1 MPRVLAWEEL
11 WDCPKQRPFWCSHP
25 HCLWCNWDEEDS
37 SAWTLAAFLGP
48 TLPYERYYDSRFPA
62 GDYIQDRRYV
72 AWLCEE
78 CADDAALVR
87 WFADRVGRYY
97 PWASIVQSPA
107 TPGEMPLAALPTAH
121 AEDIKTART
130 AWAAVAINGPI
141 KKGLSPV
148 PGHGENGEES

>member
-11 WDCPKQRPFWCSHP
+11 WDCPQKRPFWCSHP

-37 SAWTLAAFLGP
+37 SAWILAAFLGP
-48 TLPYERYYDSRFPA
+48 TLPYERHYDPRYPESH
-62 GDYIQDRRYV
+62 YIQDRRYV

-107 TPGEMPLAALPTAH
+107 TPNEQPLAALPAAPVGRIVTAP
-121 AEDIKTART
+121 T
-130 AWAAVAINGPI
+130 AWAAVAINDTI
-141 KKGLSPV
+141 RKGLPPV
-148 PGHGENGEES
+148 PGYDENGNET